1 LIAADLNVTG
11 IRNMDEELQMDSL
24 VQNKSEMPITIQKN
38 QATKE
43 LEKMLRDVGNFETTE
58 EEIMHF
64 IENNQIELE
73 D

>member
-1 LIAADLNVTG
+1 MA
-11 IRNMDEELQMDSL
+11 
-24 VQNKSEMPITIQKN
+24 IQKN

-43 LEKMLRDVGNFETTE
+43 LEKMLRDVGNFETSE
-58 EEIMHF
+58 EEIMQF

>member
-1 LIAADLNVTG
+1 
-11 IRNMDEELQMDSL
+11 
-24 VQNKSEMPITIQKN
+24 MPMAIQKN

-43 LEKMLRDVGNFETTE
+43 LEKMLRDVGNFETSE
-58 EEIMHF
+58 EEIMQF